1 MARKKNIDLKLKKLN
16 RYFMITKV
24 FLALTPLICYLYISL
39 KASMNAMSF
48 QEVLSQDPSITV
60 IFLIAMLNPYIAYL
74 VQLIQKNLIK
84 GNIKFAIINMALLLI
99 AQALTMNLFYFTM
112 LLYVFYRAIQYYD
125 IPVLKSIK
133 SSTIKQALYN
143 GGGSLL
149 VMLISC
155 ISLFA
160 TIRLM

>member
-1 MARKKNIDLKLKKLN
+1 MARKKKIDLKLKKLN

-84 GNIKFAIINMALLLI
+84 GNIK
-99 AQALTMNLFYFTM
+99 
-112 LLYVFYRAIQYYD
+112 
-125 IPVLKSIK
+125 
-133 SSTIKQALYN
+133 
-143 GGGSLL
+143 
-149 VMLISC
+149 
-155 ISLFA
+155 
-160 TIRLM
+160 

>member
-1 MARKKNIDLKLKKLN
+1 MERKTKENKGLQKLN

-24 FLALTPLICYLYISL
+24 FLAITPLICYLYISL
-39 KASMNAMSF
+39 KASMNAMTF
-48 QEVLSQDPSITV
+48 QEVLAHDPSITV
-60 IFLIAMLNPYIAYL
+60 VFLIAMLNPYVSYL
-74 VQLIQKNLIK
+74 VQLIQNNLTK
-84 GNIKFAIINMALLLI
+84 GNTKFAIINMAILLI
-99 AQALTMNLFYFTM
+99 AEALTMNSLYFMM

-125 IPVLKSIK
+125 IQVFSTIK
-133 SSTIKQALYN
+133 SSTIKQTLYH

-155 ISLFA
+155 VSLFA

>member
-1 MARKKNIDLKLKKLN
+1 MARKKKNEKGLQRLN

-24 FLALTPLICYLYISL
+24 FLAITPLICYLYISL
-39 KASMNAMSF
+39 KASMNAMTF
-48 QEVLSQDPSITV
+48 QEILVKDPTITIV
-60 IFLIAMLNPYIAYL
+60 FLIAMLNPYIAYL
-74 VQLIQKNLIK
+74 VGLIQNNLTK
-84 GNIKFAIINMALLLI
+84 GNTKFAIINMALLLV
-99 AQALTMNLFYFTM
+99 AQAITMNAFYFTM
-112 LLYVFYRAIQYYD
+112 LLYVFYRAVRYYKIQVF
-125 IPVLKSIK
+125 PTIK
-133 SSTIKQALYN
+133 SSTIKQTLYN

>member
-1 MARKKNIDLKLKKLN
+1 MARKKKIDLKLKKLN

-112 LLYVFYRAIQYYD
+112 LLYVFYRAI
-125 IPVLKSIK
+125 
-133 SSTIKQALYN
+133 
-143 GGGSLL
+143 
-149 VMLISC
+149 
-155 ISLFA
+155 
-160 TIRLM
+160 

>member
-1 MARKKNIDLKLKKLN
+1 MARKKKKDLKIKKLN

-99 AQALTMNLFYFTM
+99 AQALTMNLFY
-112 LLYVFYRAIQYYD
+112 VFYRAIQYYD